1 MREYT
6 ATGEHFRVSTAR
18 ALTPRNLYKIIGKR
32 ITDIV
37 LALLIAPLAL
47 IVVAVVAVIMM
58 ASGEGSNLFFGHRRI
73 GKNGKVFKCWKIR
86 TMVLDAETR
95 LREHLANNPEAA
107 AEWARDHKLENDP
120 RITGVGRFLRRTS
133 LDELP
138 QIWNVLKG
146 DMSFV
151 GPRPVVRLEMHKYGI
166 HRPIYTSVKPGVTG
180 LWQVS
185 GRNDIPYEERVQLDV
200 DYVKSM
206 TFMFDLG
213 LMLKTLQVVVVPT
226 GK

>member
-18 ALTPRNLYKIIGKR
+18 AITPRNLYKIIGKR
-32 ITDIV
+32 IADIV

-47 IVVAVVAVIMM
+47 IVIGVVAVVMM
-58 ASGEGSNLFFGHRRI
+58 VSGEGTKLFFGHRRI

-86 TMVLDAETR
+86 TMVVDAETR
-95 LREHLANNPEAA
+95 LREHLANNAEAA
-107 AEWARDHKLENDP
+107 VEWARDHKLENDP

-151 GPRPVVRLEMHKYGI
+151 GPRPIVRTELHKYGSS
-166 HRPIYTSVKPGVTG
+166 RPAYTSVRPGVTG

-185 GRNDIPYEERVQLDV
+185 GRNDTSYGERVALDV
-200 DYVKSM
+200 AYVDSM
-206 TFMFDLG
+206 TFWRDLK
-213 LMLKTLQVVVVPT
+213 LIAKTALVIVIPT
-226 GK
+226 GR

>member
-1 MREYT
+1 VREYT
-6 ATGEHFRVSTAR
+6 ATGEHFTLSSAR

-37 LALLIAPLAL
+37 FALLIAPLAL

-95 LREHLANNPEAA
+95 LREHLANNPDAA

-151 GPRPVVRLEMHKYGI
+151 GPRPIVRTEMHKYGP
-166 HRPIYTSVKPGVTG
+166 HRRAYTSVRPGVTG
-180 LWQVS
+180 LWQIS
-185 GRNDIPYEERVQLDV
+185 GRNDISYVERVALDV
-200 DYVKSM
+200 AYVDSM
-206 TFMFDLG
+206 TFWRDLK
-213 LMLKTLQVVVVPT
+213 LIAKTALVIVIPT
-226 GK
+226 GR

>member
-6 ATGEHFRVSTAR
+6 AAGEHFRVSTAR

-32 ITDIV
+32 IIDIV
-37 LALLIAPLAL
+37 LALLIAPFAL
-47 IVVAVVAVIMM
+47 IVVGVVAVIMT
-58 ASGEGSNLFFGHRRI
+58 ASGEGSKLFFGHRRI
-73 GKNGKVFKCWKIR
+73 GRNGKVFKCWKIR

-120 RITGVGRFLRRTS
+120 RITRVGRFLRRTS

-185 GRNDIPYEERVQLDV
+185 GRNDLSYDERVQLDV
-200 DYVKSM
+200 DYVRGMS
-206 TFMFDLG
+206 FRQDVALIA
-213 LMLKTLQVVVVPT
+213 KTAMVVVRPT